1 MIALHNSTW
10 ASQLVTERKLPRWG
24 SETGIDDVQLE
35 SSLYEV
41 LPGDTSVTVSAVSA
55 AIITSVHNFPGPEFN
70 LHENCPSKQAADQS
84 EGGCLLFSQ
93 SEACTHHLR
102 ADTSD
107 ATDINKGRHRSE
119 HLVSAKV
126 HIIRHIL

>member
-10 ASQLVTERKLPRWG
+10 ASQLMTERKLPRWG

-41 LPGDTSVTVSAVSA
+41 LPGD
-55 AIITSVHNFPGPEFN
+55 TSVHNFPGPEFN